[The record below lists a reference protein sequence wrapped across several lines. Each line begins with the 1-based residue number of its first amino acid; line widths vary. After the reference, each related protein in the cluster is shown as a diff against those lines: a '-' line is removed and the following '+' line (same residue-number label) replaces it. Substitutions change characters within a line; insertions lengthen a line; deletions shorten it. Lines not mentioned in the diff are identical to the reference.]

1 MRPERKGAGEGA
13 DIKVPGVIGGAAV
26 VVAAIVFA
34 LALTRVFLAALG
46 AGIHDPSRAPRELPP
61 APREQLHPLADYQH
75 YRADEQSR
83 LGSYA
88 WVDRQAGIVQI
99 PVERAMSLL
108 VKDDTQAAAESER
121 R

>member
-1 MRPERKGAGEGA
+1 
-13 DIKVPGVIGGAAV
+13 
-26 VVAAIVFA
+26 
-34 LALTRVFLAALG
+34 
-46 AGIHDPSRAPRELPP
+46 
-61 APREQLHPLADYQH
+61 
-75 YRADEQSR
+75 